1 MPGALIQ
8 TLKPTPM
15 LPKRVPENTTRVN
28 DDPVIAE
35 SSLDPPSQSPQPDED
50 ASTVMQHLLPRKF
63 RPPTKPITI
72 KGSNKVVYELF
83 NFFLF

>member
-1 MPGALIQ
+1 MSGALIQ

-35 SSLDPPSQSPQPDED
+35 SSVDPPPQYPQPDED
-50 ASTVMQHLLPRKF
+50 ASHGDATSAPK
-63 RPPTKPITI
+63 
-72 KGSNKVVYELF
+72 KVPSSKKVHH
-83 NFFLF
+83 N